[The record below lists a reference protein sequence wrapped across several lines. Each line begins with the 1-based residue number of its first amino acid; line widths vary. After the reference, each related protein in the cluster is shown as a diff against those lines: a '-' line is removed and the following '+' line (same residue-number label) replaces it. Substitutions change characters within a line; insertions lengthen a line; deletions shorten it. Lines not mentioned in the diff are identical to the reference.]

1 MTTVTTL
8 YPRTVTKLVA
18 TASQPARMLLASVAQ
33 AAAATSISKEL
44 AALHSV
50 REPDGLP
57 CSAVFLDVGSHVG
70 NVVWDFFTRLNC
82 YESCG
87 GNSTCRPENWSSQSC
102 KFCGSANAA
111 RQCGWMW
118 PCELLDGIERLY
130 LCMCA

>member
-1 MTTVTTL
+1 
-8 YPRTVTKLVA
+8 
-18 TASQPARMLLASVAQ
+18 MLLASVAQ
-33 AAAATSISKEL
+33 AATTASISKEL

-111 RQCGWMW
+111 RWTIAAWSSQ
-118 PCELLDGIERLY
+118 Y
-130 LCMCA
+130 QTCAKPDKWAMDCFR

>member
-1 MTTVTTL
+1 
-8 YPRTVTKLVA
+8 
-18 TASQPARMLLASVAQ
+18 MLLASVAQ